1 MTELL
6 FAKGENMTELL
17 FAKGEDRREISPLN
31 KGGLRGVKPSTIYP
45 IYP

>member
-1 MTELL
+1 
-6 FAKGENMTELL
+6 MTELL